1 MKRNRRKRGTGVKN
15 AVGILLVFLTIA
27 LSGCGGSR
35 EKVIRLQGQDT
46 RKAAPVENAQAE
58 LPFRVAV
65 ASILSPVETLDGY
78 EPLLKYL
85 EARLER
91 PVVLLQ
97 RRTYQEVNQL
107 LADKG
112 VDLAF
117 VCSGGYI
124 AGRGIELLAAP
135 EVKGRR
141 TYQSYIIARAALPA
155 QSLKELRGSSFA
167 FTDPLSF
174 SGHMAPLYML
184 ISGNADP
191 KSSFSRTFFTFSHD
205 NSIRSVVDGIVDG
218 AAVDSMI
225 YDRVL
230 ASRPEWVGRVRI
242 VEKSLLVG
250 NPPVVVPQ
258 GLDPALRQKVATILL
273 SMQEDPIGR
282 QALQKLDYDR
292 FTAPD
297 EVLYRPLEPIWQA
310 VRGQL

>member
-1 MKRNRRKRGTGVKN
+1 VKH
-15 AVGILLVFLTIA
+15 AASVLLVILMMA
-27 LSGCGGSR
+27 LSGCGGPQ
-35 EKVIRLQGQDT
+35 EKVIRLQGQDSQ
-46 RKAAPVENAQAE
+46 KAAPSENYQGR

-65 ASILSPVETLDGY
+65 SSILSPVETLDGY

-85 EARLER
+85 ESRLDR

-97 RRTYQEVNQL
+97 RRTYQEVNRL

-124 AGRGIELLAAP
+124 AGRGIELLAVP
-135 EVKGRR
+135 EVKGMKI
-141 TYQSYIIARAALPA
+141 YQSYIIARTTLPA
-155 QSLKELRGSSFA
+155 QSLKELRGGSFA

-174 SGHMAPLYML
+174 SGYMAPLYML
-184 ISGNADP
+184 LSEHADP
-191 KSSFSRTFFTFSHD
+191 KTYFSRTFFTFSHD

-230 ASRPEWVGRVRI
+230 ARHPEWAGRVRV
-242 VEKSLLVG
+242 VEKSLTVG

-258 GLDPALRQKVATILL
+258 GLDTALRQKVAAILF
-273 SMQEDPIGR
+273 SMQDDPAGKK
-282 QALQKLDYDR
+282 ALQRLDYDR
-292 FTAPD
+292 FTVPD
-297 EVLYRPLEPIWQA
+297 EALYKPLEPIWQA
-310 VRGQL
+310 VREQL

>member
-1 MKRNRRKRGTGVKN
+1 MLV
-15 AVGILLVFLTIA
+15 LLSMA
-27 LSGCGGSR
+27 LSGCGGPP
-35 EKVIRLQGQDT
+35 EKVVRLQGQDT
-46 RKAAPVENAQAE
+46 RKAVPVEISKAR

-65 ASILSPVETLDGY
+65 SSILSPVETLDGY

-85 EARLER
+85 EVRLER

-107 LADKG
+107 LADRG

-124 AGRGIELLAAP
+124 AGRGVELLALP
-135 EVKGRR
+135 EVKGQR
-141 TYQSYIIARAALPA
+141 TYQSYIIARAALPVK
-155 QSLKELRGSSFA
+155 SLKELQGYSFA

-184 ISGNADP
+184 ISGHANP
-191 KSSFSRTFFTFSHD
+191 KTYFSRSFFTFSHD

-230 ASRPEWVGRVRI
+230 ARHPEWVGRVRI
-242 VEKSLLVG
+242 VEKSLSVG

-258 GLDPALRQKVATILL
+258 GLDPALRQQVLAILL
-273 SMQEDPIGR
+273 SMQEDPAGK
-282 QALQKLDYDR
+282 QALQRLDYDR
-292 FTAPD
+292 FTMPD
-297 EVLYRPLEPIWQA
+297 QALYQPLEPVWQA
-310 VRGQL
+310 VRELL